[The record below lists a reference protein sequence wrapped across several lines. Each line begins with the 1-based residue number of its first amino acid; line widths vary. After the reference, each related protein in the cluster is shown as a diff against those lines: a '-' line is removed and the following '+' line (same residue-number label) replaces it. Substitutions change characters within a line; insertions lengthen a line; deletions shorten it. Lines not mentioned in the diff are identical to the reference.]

1 MLSTIL
7 CLVPWGRGPGGCN
20 SRSWRGSCEPDGDG
34 PETGREGSVLSRLTA
49 FLAEPAR
56 VLMSRVG
63 VSSSHLPVWLDLG
76 ERSAYIWSRWGRWGR
91 HTALVLSPDSTG
103 MPLAGLKPGSGLSV
117 SAFHK
122 NISGGIFWLLQW
134 THQELTAAVV
144 LAVRLDRR

>member
-63 VSSSHLPVWLDLG
+63 EL
-76 ERSAYIWSRWGRWGR
+76 E
-91 HTALVLSPDSTG
+91 
-103 MPLAGLKPGSGLSV
+103 PLARVAGPWGK
-117 SAFHK
+117 K
-122 NISGGIFWLLQW
+122 GI
-134 THQELTAAVV
+134 
-144 LAVRLDRR
+144 